1 MKFYTALA
9 ILFAAASLPAQ
20 HIGYLIPAGGRPG
33 ETVEVL
39 IGGQGLGG
47 IKNIHFTGEGL
58 TVESIRVMPNI
69 PNIGG
74 KQQRFVATWMRNRV
88 AGKSEIPKKPDDEE
102 ELKTWRKC
110 ILFDT
115 IDKLTDLEFHVL
127 THGVFSRRNSL
138 QMSPAINTKA
148 IAVIRIAPDA
158 KPGRREFRVVRGN
171 ASASNPLPFYID
183 TLPGVL
189 EPFMPV
195 PPNLPPRYQF
205 KFPAVINGQI
215 LPGEIDSWHFT
226 AKKGDHVV
234 FQTFARSMIPFMG
247 DCVPGY
253 FQCVLDL
260 RDSKK
265 RLIAFADDNGFDPDP
280 VLSCTIPEDGNYV
293 LNVRDALYRGRA
305 DFVYRIRAYIG
316 EPPENK
322 LTPPELTAKLP
333 VVETAKIA
341 PDRKVEI
348 PVLLKGCIGQTG
360 TADRFVFRA
369 EKGQKI
375 VAEVFARRSGS
386 RLDSRIA
393 ILGPDGKQV
402 AFNDDFPRFL
412 AGPVLQ
418 HTDSYLCF
426 TAPETGLYTAT
437 IEDTAGHGGK
447 NYDYFLRIDQPRPTF
462 RLYVVPSAKSVAVYG
477 ATRIKLQVE
486 PQDGFC
492 SDIKLRVEAPNKYS
506 IIGSD
511 VIPAGTKSVEL
522 SLTCPDK
529 QKQLVRA
536 ELIAEAEIPTKVCP
550 ACGCTQT
557 QTIRGKV
564 IYGDEDTQAFAYTHV
579 IPSEEWLLSKT
590 WAPTGFFNIAYE
602 NRKLTNVKIVRGKTV
617 KIVLIRAKL
626 PPKSDLVCQLNN
638 PPEGLT
644 LEKTD
649 IKNLEKGKAQVTLTV
664 RAAETMKPQRF
675 NLPVTAVFNY
685 VTPPNKEGKTF
696 QRRSEFTLPVLLF
709 EITEK

>member
-9 ILFAAASLPAQ
+9 ILFAAAALPAQ

-39 IGGQGLGG
+39 IGGQNLYG
-47 IKNIHFTGEGL
+47 IKTGHFTGEGL
-58 TVESIRVMPNI
+58 TVESIRVLPGI

-74 KQQRFVATWMRNRV
+74 KQHKFVATWMRNRA
-88 AGKSEIPKKPDDEE
+88 AGKSEIPSKPQDEE

-110 ILFDT
+110 VLFDT
-115 IDKLTDLEFHVL
+115 IDKLTDLEFHIL
-127 THGVFSRRNSL
+127 THGVFSPRNSL
-138 QMSPAINTKA
+138 QMSPAINSKA

-171 ASASNPLPFYID
+171 STAGNPLPFYVD

-195 PPNLPPRYQF
+195 PPNQPPRYTF

-215 LPGEIDSWHFT
+215 LPGEIDRWHFT
-226 AKKGDHVV
+226 AKKGDRVV

-253 FQCVLDL
+253 FQCVLEL

-265 RLIAFADDNGFDPDP
+265 RLVAFADDNGFDPDP
-280 VLSCTIPEDGNYV
+280 VLCCTIPEDGDYV

-316 EPPENK
+316 EPPKTE
-322 LTPPELTAKLP
+322 LTRPELTAPLP
-333 VVETAKIA
+333 VVETAKLG
-341 PDRKVEI
+341 PDRKVGF
-348 PVLLKGCIGQTG
+348 PVLLKGCIGQPG
-360 TADRFVFRA
+360 MKDRFVIQA
-369 EKGQKI
+369 KKDQKI

-393 ILGPDGKQV
+393 VLDPDGKQI

-426 TAPETGLYTAT
+426 TAPKDGLYTVT

-447 NYDYFLRIDQPRPTF
+447 NFGYFLRLDQPRPAF
-462 RLYVVPSAKSVAVYG
+462 RLYVVPSAKPVAIYG
-477 ATRIKLQVE
+477 ATRLKLQVE

-492 SDIKLRVEAPNKYS
+492 ADIKLRIQAPNKYS

-511 VIPAGTKSVEL
+511 LIPAGTKSTEI

-536 ELIAEAEIPTKVCP
+536 KLIAEARIPGKVCP
-550 ACGCTQT
+550 ACGRTQT
-557 QTIRGKV
+557 RTIRGKV

-590 WAPTGFFNIAYE
+590 WPPTGFFNVAYE
-602 NRKLTNVKIVRGKTV
+602 NRNLTNVKIARGKTA

-626 PPKSDLVCQLNN
+626 PPKSDISCLLNN
-638 PPEGLT
+638 PPKGLT

-649 IKNLEKGKAQVTLTV
+649 IKNLEKGKARITLTV

-675 NLPVTAVFNY
+675 NLPVTAVFSY
-685 VTPPNKEGKTF
+685 VTAPNKEGKTF